1 MEMLRF
7 TKYPLL
13 LDNIAKYTG
22 NHSSSRSLAPSA
34 GAMLQLIST

>member
-22 NHSSSRSLAPSA
+22 KRGNNSLTFS
-34 GAMLQLIST
+34 LDFC